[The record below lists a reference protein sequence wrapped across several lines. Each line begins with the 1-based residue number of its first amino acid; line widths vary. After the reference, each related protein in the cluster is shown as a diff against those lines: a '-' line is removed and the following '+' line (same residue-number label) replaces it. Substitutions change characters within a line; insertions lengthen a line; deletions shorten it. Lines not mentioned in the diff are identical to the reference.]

1 MRSLQPQYS
10 FMAEASPWIAIVDD
24 DTAVL
29 KALSRLLRT
38 RSYRARTYGSGQE
51 LLAALP
57 DELPDCLIVDLQM
70 PEMNGLELQQHLVS
84 SGVTIPTILISA
96 KGDVALGERESGLV
110 ASLRKPLQEQALF
123 EAIGKAVGS
132 RSTK

>member
-1 MRSLQPQYS
+1 
-10 FMAEASPWIAIVDD
+10 MAEASPWIAIVDD
-24 DTAVL
+24 DPAVL
-29 KALSRLLRT
+29 KALSRLVRT

-123 EAIGKAVGS
+123 EAIGKAVGT